1 MKQIQH
7 QKLMQSG
14 RSMIEILGVLAVV
27 GVLSI
32 GGVAGYRYAM
42 AKHKQNEFFSH
53 LSILLM
59 DRTTKAK
66 TGVYDCPVGG
76 HGGHAPDSPYIRE
89 QRELDAIEFLEV
101 PGVWAQP
108 SYPAPL
114 QCDGAYIIQLPV
126 ETDIMDQNFILGL
139 KSLADSGI
147 VEDINFFYDLKDISD
162 ADLQELLSR
171 DPYWYSEVEPQFI
184 IYDHTG
190 NY

>member
-14 RSMIEILGVLAVV
+14 RSMIEMLGVLAVV

-66 TGVYDCPVGG
+66 TGVYNCG
-76 HGGHAPDSPYIRE
+76 HGIPATIRE

-101 PGVWAQP
+101 PGVWSQP
-108 SYPAPL
+108 SYPTPL

-162 ADLQELLSR
+162 ADLQELLSK
-171 DPYWYSEVEPQFI
+171 DPYWYSDLEPQFI

>member
-14 RSMIEILGVLAVV
+14 RSMIEMLGVLAVV

-66 TGVYDCPVGG
+66 TGVYDCVDNG
-76 HGGHAPDSPYIRE
+76 HGGHTLSPYMRE
-89 QRELDAIEFLEV
+89 QRELDEIEFLEV

-108 SYPAPL
+108 SYPGSMS
-114 QCDGAYIIQLPV
+114 CNGAYIIQLPV

-171 DPYWYSEVEPQFI
+171 DPYWYSEVEPRFI
-184 IYDHTG
+184 IYDRTG